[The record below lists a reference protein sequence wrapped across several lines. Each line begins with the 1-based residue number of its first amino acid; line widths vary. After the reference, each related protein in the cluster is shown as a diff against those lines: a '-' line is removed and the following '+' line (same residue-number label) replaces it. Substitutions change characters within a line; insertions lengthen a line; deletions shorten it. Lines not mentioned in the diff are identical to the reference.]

1 MTLARHI
8 RGYDPATDRLGASYP
23 LSAETFAAVRRLVA
37 AHPDDPDM
45 IDPYELSPAVVA
57 TLGLTPVSDSLL
69 YYLEAE
75 ADPATVA
82 TARHAMLPAA

>member
-1 MTLARHI
+1 
-8 RGYDPATDRLGASYP
+8 
-23 LSAETFAAVRRLVA
+23 
-37 AHPDDPDM
+37 M
-45 IDPYELSPAVVA
+45 IDPYALSPAVVA
-57 TLGLTPVSDSLL
+57 TLGLTSVSDSLL